1 MCLLENIFKYFLFDK
16 SIINKISFIVAGL
29 SLALI
34 VYFFEYKSFIFL
46 MCFVMAIM
54 FFINAE
60 SILYLLILV
69 IVLLPKINILEIP
82 GTYVAVRAE
91 DFALLLI
98 AFLGVLYALL
108 KGKLLTVPKIAL
120 PMAIF
125 LAAAF
130 ISLIAGIYNGTIVD
144 ASLGILFFLRKIEYL
159 VPFFLAYWMFN
170 KKNAPY
176 IGRIL
181 LLTLFLTAVIGVL
194 QQLQFMGGFY
204 LGAYVPVASERI
216 FSTFSGPYEYCLYLA
231 LAFSYFVVEYFR
243 EEKNRLPLLFLLG
256 AIFYFILL
264 TAARITVVSVFI
276 SAALTAVLD
285 KKIKALLPLLAI
297 MLLIALMFMPFTAK
311 SRFQAF
317 FAEGTL
323 PALSQIES
331 GAAVHFEE
339 YGGGIDESAVIR
351 YVNWLNVLQGFSLH
365 PLLGSGPSAFGEAVD
380 GNYVRVLGEGGIF
393 GVLAFAWLM
402 YNLFLMSY
410 KYYRQADDKLAEK
423 YSLFMLTV
431 LSALL
436 ISALFVDTFEA
447 SKIAM
452 LFWLLMGVQCKIN
465 AQNRNEYA

>member
-1 MCLLENIFKYFLFDK
+1 MLKLFSGKAVQSALFIGFFLGLVSLICFFGYKSLIFLLCF
-16 SIINKISFIVAGL
+16 
-29 SLALI
+29 ALI
-34 VYFFEYKSFIFL
+34 LI
-46 MCFVMAIM
+46 
-54 FFINAE
+54 FFINTE
-60 SILYLLILV
+60 SILYLLILI

-82 GTYVAVRAE
+82 GTYIGVRAE

-98 AFLGVLYALL
+98 AFFGALYALL
-108 KGKLLTVPKIAL
+108 KGKLLVVPKIAI

-144 ASLGILFFLRKIEYL
+144 ASLGILFFLRKIEYF
-159 VPFFLAYWMFN
+159 VPFFLAYWMFK
-170 KKNAPY
+170 KKNVSY
-176 IGRIL
+176 IGRML
-181 LLTLFLTAVIGVL
+181 LLTLFLTAMIGVL
-194 QQLQFMGGFY
+194 QKLQLMGGFY
-204 LGAYVPVASERI
+204 LGALVPVVSDRI
-216 FSTFSGPYEYCLYLA
+216 FSTFSGPYEYSLYLA

-243 EEKNRLPLLFLLG
+243 EEKNKLPLLVLLG

-264 TAARITVVSVFI
+264 TAARITVVAVVI
-276 SAALTAVLD
+276 SSTLTAVLD
-285 KKIKALLPLLAI
+285 KKIKALLPLLAV
-297 MLLIALMFMPFTAK
+297 MLLIALIFMPFTAK
-311 SRFQAF
+311 SRFQALF
-317 FAEGTL
+317 EGGTL

-331 GAAVHFEE
+331 GAAVHSEE
-339 YGGGIDESAVIR
+339 YGGGIDVSAVSR
-351 YVNWLNVLQGFSLH
+351 YIKWLNIFQGFSLH

-410 KYYRQADDKLAEK
+410 KYYRQAKDKLTGK

-436 ISALFVDTFEA
+436 VSALFVDTFEA

-452 LFWLLMGVQCKIN
+452 LFWLLTGVQCRIIEEDKS
-465 AQNRNEYA
+465 EYA